1 MSEKRKKNIMTQQS
15 QAKPGE
21 PFNAVNRGVYI
32 SDNLPFL
39 RSLNDECV
47 ELVCIDP
54 PFAKND
60 TFNKADSELKPAL
73 SPDEKENEKLLM
85 NQWGASNLREAER
98 LGIEWPEQIGAGF
111 TDIWSWEKDVHEEW
125 VEGIEADYPAVYAV
139 IQAASNIRND
149 GIDAYLCYMAIR
161 LIEIQR
167 VLKPTGSLYLH
178 CDRTANGYIRQLLDA
193 VFGHGNFRSEII
205 WKRSHAKGNADASF
219 HNNVDSIFYY
229 TKTSE
234 FTWNKQF
241 VAMTDEYK
249 TRFRMVDSDGRRYET
264 GNLKAPG
271 GRGGHMYEWNGVTA
285 RWRWPIE
292 RMKAAHDAGMLHYTR
307 NGGAR
312 SKAYLDE
319 SKGVAVGA
327 LWTDINPLNSQATER
342 TGYSTQKPV
351 DLAQR
356 IIAAS
361 THEGDVVLDCFAG
374 CAYAAVAAEMLGR
387 RWAACDINPR
397 AWTVFKR
404 QFNKPDLVLLKC
416 NDGTSG
422 QQVIGSEP
430 MVTVHGPTELPDRT
444 SPVSDIEPPTFDV
457 PERKFKVPTSI
468 IPEQDMLNELLKLSD
483 YKAWCCGFANRR
495 PDGSVVETTRNFHL
509 DHIDPKSK
517 QGSNQIPNRAPLCP
531 HHNIRK
537 GNKRIHLEDY
547 RELIAHAG
555 ELMVDRV
562 GELIDLAWA
571 YEEALKIHVAAEL
584 RRNRPA
590 VMAVA

>member
-1 MSEKRKKNIMTQQS
+1 MTQQS

-47 ELVCIDP
+47 DLVCIDP

-73 SPDEKENEKLLM
+73 SPDEKENEKILM
-85 NQWGASNLREAER
+85 NQWGARNLREAER

-125 VEGIEADYPAVYAV
+125 VDGIEADYPAVYAV

-205 WKRSHAKGNADASF
+205 WKRSHAKGNADTSF

-229 TKTSE
+229 TKTNE

-249 TRFRMVDSDGRRYET
+249 KRFRMVDSAGRRYET
-264 GNLKAPG
+264 GNFKAPG
-271 GRGGHMYEWNGVTA
+271 GRGGHLYEWNGVTA

-319 SKGVAVGA
+319 SKGVGVGA

-361 THEGDVVLDCFAG
+361 THEDDVVLDCFAG

-444 SPVSDIEPPTFDV
+444 SPVSDIELPTFSV

-468 IPEQDMLNELLKLSD
+468 IPEQDMLKELLHLSD

-509 DHIDPKSK
+509 DHIDPKSE